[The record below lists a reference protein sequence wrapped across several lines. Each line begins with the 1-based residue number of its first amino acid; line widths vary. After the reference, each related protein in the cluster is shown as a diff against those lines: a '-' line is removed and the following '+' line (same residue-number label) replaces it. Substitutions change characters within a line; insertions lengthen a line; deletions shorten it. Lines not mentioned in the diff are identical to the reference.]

1 MSNSARTKAFI
12 LRTTKY
18 RESDLILS
26 ALTMDGTKISFLAR
40 GALNSKKRFSGG
52 VLEPT
57 HFVEL
62 QYREPL
68 NESKLATLEEA
79 QLLDGFE
86 GLRKSYDKIEMALFV
101 VETLSQVSQEGD
113 SLSTGLFNLAGHSLR
128 ALEKALDL
136 KSFKLHFSLKILLQ
150 QGTLEPKNWMSIY
163 LKTPM
168 AEHANIK
175 ISVDHAER
183 ESQLTWVES
192 KLREYLSTGM
202 LSS

>member
-1 MSNSARTKAFI
+1 MSKSVRAKAFI
-12 LRTTKY
+12 LRAIKY

-26 ALTMDGTKISFLAR
+26 ALTSDGTKISFLAR
-40 GALNSKKRFSGG
+40 GALNSKKRFAGG

-86 GLRKSYDKIEMALFV
+86 GLRKNYDKLEVALFV
-101 VETLSQVSQEGD
+101 IETLSQVSQEGD
-113 SLSTGLFNLAGHSLR
+113 SLSDGLFNLAGHSLR
-128 ALEKALDL
+128 ALEKASDI
-136 KSFKLHFSLKILLQ
+136 KNFKLHFCLKILLQ
-150 QGTLEPKNWMSIY
+150 QGTLEPKAWMSPY
-163 LKTPM
+163 LKTSM
-168 AEHANIK
+168 A
-175 ISVDHAER
+175 DHTKLEQNK
-183 ESQLTWVES
+183 ELEPQLIWIES
-192 KLREYLSTGM
+192 KLREYLATGM